1 MTGKVSQYLPQ
12 SLLGCQTNFSF
23 LQGASHPEEVM
34 QTAAVYGWQAIGIAD
49 LFSVG
54 GLVRAW
60 SAARDIGY
68 ENASNDKQNLAPP
81 RLISG
86 ARISLRDG
94 GDVMIFVRSLDG
106 YESLCQW
113 LSAAMMRSGH
123 HQRETPDL
131 YISDLSRLS
140 AETCLIT
147 IPPIAIDTAWQEQ
160 ARAIAQIAK
169 GRVYAGGYL
178 MRDGCDEERLYQLK
192 HQAEADTLEFIALG
206 EVLYHDPARRPL
218 ADVLQCIRQKTT
230 LAEAGRAISAN
241 AERHLLSRE
250 EMARRWH
257 GFEAALQ
264 AADALADSCEFCLEH
279 ISYAY
284 PEHDNSRPSKAIS
297 EGRRTGRTAFEELA
311 WQTEKG
317 SHKRY
322 PDGVPEKVKAYLERE
337 LVLVKKLNYAPFFL
351 TVFEIVRFARS
362 RNILCQGRGSA
373 ANSAI
378 CYCLFITSVDP
389 ERSEP
394 LFERFI
400 SEARDE
406 PPDIDVDFEHNRRE
420 EVIQYIYHRYGR
432 HRAGLVSAVITYRW
446 RSALVETAKAFG
458 LSRDVQRALSAQ
470 VWRGNE
476 NGIDYKS
483 LQAAG
488 VDRQDPSL
496 KQILLL
502 ARQLYGFPRHLS
514 QHSGGFVIVR
524 DRLDKICVIRP
535 AAMQGRSIIEW
546 DKDDIDA
553 LGLLKIDVLALGMLS
568 CLAGAF
574 QLMQQHYYRRLSLAS
589 IPPEDKKTYDM
600 LCRGESVGVFQV
612 ESRAQMAMLPRL
624 QPRSFHDLVI
634 QVAIV
639 RPGPIQGDMVHPYLR
654 RRAGLE
660 HVSYPSEALRA
671 VLERTLGV
679 PLFQEQ
685 AMKIAIVGA
694 GFSGADADR
703 LRRAMATFRKNGD
716 IHKFHDKMINGMVAR
731 GYDAEFATACFR
743 QIEGFGT
750 YGFPES
756 HAASFALLVY
766 ASAWLKCHY
775 PEVFTCALLNAQPMG
790 FYRPAQLIADAKR
803 SGVEVRAID
812 INASEW
818 DASLEPSTHGRH
830 ALRLGLRLI
839 KGLREA
845 DAARIIACRA
855 SGYDSLVAIVRR
867 ADVPVKALE
876 VIAAAD
882 GLQSLGLDS
891 RQAYWQIRKMGR
903 MKQRDLPL
911 FAFADNTSD
920 KVSAIEEEL
929 APAPLPKL
937 EAGEA
942 VAQDYALT
950 GLSLKAHPLELL
962 APAFTRD
969 RWQSCSVITTAQN
982 GQRLRLIGLVT
993 SRQRPG
999 TANGTMF
1006 LTIEDSELSVNII
1019 VWPHIAERDRA
1030 TLLGAHVLGIYGRVQ
1045 KQGIVTHFIA
1055 DALHACDHYLGLL
1068 QAEPPSQGPD
1078 KLAANSS
1085 DTLSAKKG
1093 AEMRLKS
1100 RDFR

>member
-1 MTGKVSQYLPQ
+1 MKGKASQYLPQ
-12 SLLGCQTNFSF
+12 SLIGCQTNFSF
-23 LQGASHPEEVM
+23 LHGASHPEEVM
-34 QTAAVYGWQAIGIAD
+34 QTAASYGWQAIGIAD
-49 LFSVG
+49 LFGVG

-68 ENASNDKQNLAPP
+68 ENATNNKQKLAPP

-86 ARISLRDG
+86 ARIALRDG
-94 GDVMIFVRSLDG
+94 GDLMVFVRSLDG

-123 HQRETPDL
+123 RQREAPDL

-147 IPPIAIDTAWQEQ
+147 IPPIAADTAWQEQ

-192 HQAEADTLEFIALG
+192 NQAEADALEFIALG

-218 ADVLQCIRQKTT
+218 ADVLHCIRQKTT
-230 LAEAGRAISAN
+230 LAEAGRTISAN

-250 EMARRWH
+250 EMARRWY
-257 GFEAALQ
+257 GFEEALL
-264 AADALADSCEFCLEH
+264 AADALADSCEFRLED

-284 PEHDNSRPSKAIS
+284 PEHDNSRSSSLVSGGK
-297 EGRRTGRTAFEELA
+297 RRGRTAFEELA

-322 PDGVPEKVKAYLERE
+322 PDGVPEKVKAFIERE
-337 LVLVKKLNYAPFFL
+337 LALVKKLNYAPFFL

-496 KQILLL
+496 KQVLLL

-574 QLMQQHYYRRLSLAS
+574 QLMQHHYYRRLSLAS
-589 IPPEDKKTYDM
+589 IPPEDKQTYDM

-624 QPRSFHDLVI
+624 QPRSFHDLVV

-660 HVSYPSEALRA
+660 YVSYPSEELRA

-703 LRRAMATFRKNGD
+703 LRRAMATFRKNGE

-775 PEVFTCALLNAQPMG
+775 PEVFSCALLNAQPMG

-845 DAARIIACRA
+845 DAARIIACRG
-855 SGYDSLVAIVRR
+855 SGYDSLATIVRR

-876 VIAAAD
+876 VIVAAD

-903 MKQRDLPL
+903 MKQGDLPL
-911 FAFADNTSD
+911 FAFAD
-920 KVSAIEEEL
+920 SATDEASVIKEKL

-937 EAGEA
+937 GAGEA

-962 APAFTRD
+962 ATAFTRD

-999 TANGTMF
+999 TAKGTMF

-1019 VWPHIAERDRA
+1019 VWPHIAERDRTA
-1030 TLLGAHVLGIYGRVQ
+1030 LLGAHVLGIYGRVQ
-1045 KQGIVTHFIA
+1045 KEGIVTHFIA

-1068 QAEPPSQGPD
+1068 QAEPPSLEPD
-1078 KLAANSS
+1078 NIAANAS
-1085 DTLSAKKG
+1085 DRLPANKG
-1093 AEMRLKS
+1093 AEMQLKS